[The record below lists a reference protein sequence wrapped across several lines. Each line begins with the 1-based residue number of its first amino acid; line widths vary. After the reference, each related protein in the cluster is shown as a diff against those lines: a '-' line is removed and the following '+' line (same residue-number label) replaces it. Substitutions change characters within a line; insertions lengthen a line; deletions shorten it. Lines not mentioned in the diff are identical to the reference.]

1 MRDRKGSLVGLLI
14 LGCAMLTGGCV
25 RALSEGAAA
34 GLSDGIAALI
44 EDIIAAAAAGFRGN

>member
-1 MRDRKGSLVGLLI
+1 MRDRKGSLIGLLV